1 MNTYF
6 GVDAELKVFRFGC
19 TDWRNQWFSR
29 LVLGDVRGAHHLLLL
44 GIYPF
49 ETATPMVVS
58 KVQEEAS
65 SRTGIGLLC
74 RSLRLQNLIGKT
86 TTSVR

>member
-1 MNTYF
+1 MNMYF
-6 GVDAELKVFRFGC
+6 GEGAEFKVFRLGC
-19 TDWRNQWFSR
+19 TNWSNQRFSR
-29 LVLGDVRGAHHLLLL
+29 LVLGDVRGAHHLPLL
-44 GIYPF
+44 GMYPL

-58 KVQEEAS
+58 RVQEEAS

-74 RSLRLQNLIGKT
+74 RSLRLQNLIGKP